1 MSPKMRSIFA
11 QVHRKSV
18 SMGSRRNFS
27 SSAGDR
33 KASSES
39 NVAGFEMANEFSFVD
54 SVKLGLFAWGSLGMY
69 KLYKY
74 YYPKLLI
81 CQEEYKILVQRQHEL
96 YAQIKMDNNSRKPH
110 SEEMFYAVNI
120 DQNNE

>member
-27 SSAGDR
+27 ST

-39 NVAGFEMANEFSFVD
+39 NTAGFEMANEFSFVD
-54 SVKLGLFAWGSLGMY
+54 SVKLGFFAWGSLGMY

-81 CQEEYKILVQRQHEL
+81 CQEEYKILVQRQQEL